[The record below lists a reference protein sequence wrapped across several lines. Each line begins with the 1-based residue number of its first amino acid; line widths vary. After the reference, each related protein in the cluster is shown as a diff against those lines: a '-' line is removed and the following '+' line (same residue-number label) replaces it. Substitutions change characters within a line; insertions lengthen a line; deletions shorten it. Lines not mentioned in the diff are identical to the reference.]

1 MPSSL
6 VGESNKPEASAA
18 ATSSR
23 AAEKALVA
31 AVRAGDEQAFEIL
44 FKRHQRRIFALAL
57 RYTRAS
63 EDAEDVV
70 QQTFKKAFV
79 HLNTFEGKSSFAT
92 WLTRIAINQALM
104 LLRRGRA
111 LREVSLDDSSN
122 DQGAERWREI
132 ADASPDPETS
142 YLQEERA
149 RNLSAAME
157 QLTPGMRAA
166 VELRELLELSTP
178 ETARRMGLS
187 VSAVKGRVFHGRK
200 SLRESLERHGKSRC
214 TYRNHVS
221 RAARKA
227 DGVARQQLVCGA
239 CD

>member
-6 VGESNKPEASAA
+6 VDESNKPEASAA
-18 ATSSR
+18 VTNSQ

-31 AVRAGDEQAFEIL
+31 AAKAGDEQAFEIL
-44 FKRHQRRIFALAL
+44 FKRYQRTIFAIAL
-57 RYTRAS
+57 RYVRVR

-70 QQTFKKAFV
+70 QQTFKRAFV
-79 HLNTFEGKSSFAT
+79 YLNTFEGKSSFTT

-104 LLRRGRA
+104 LLRTGRA

-122 DQGAERWREI
+122 DQGTKRWKEI
-132 ADASPDPETS
+132 PDASPDPETS
-142 YLQEERA
+142 YLQGERA
-149 RNLSAAME
+149 RHLSAAME

-166 VELRELLELSTP
+166 LELRELLELSTA

-187 VSAVKGRVFHGRK
+187 VTAVKGRVFNGRK
-200 SLRESLERHGKSRC
+200 SLRERLERYGMSRWAC
-214 TYRNHVS
+214 GNHVS
-221 RAARKA
+221 RTSRKA
-227 DGVARQQLVCGA
+227 DEIARQQLVCSA